1 MGTPVLVVADDPSL
15 SAMLAWV
22 LELDG
27 SEVPVVDDGRK
38 VLSALKSVPYVAV
51 VLDIMLPGMD
61 GISILRTIREDPAN
75 WSIPVVIL
83 TAKAD
88 DLTTWEGWKAGCD
101 YYMTKPFDPTELASI
116 LQRFRAARMLQGIA
130 RAD

>member
-1 MGTPVLVVADDPSL
+1 MGKPVLIVEDDPALRSMV
-15 SAMLAWV
+15 SSV

-27 SEVPVVDDGRK
+27 YDVTVVADGRK
-38 VLSALKSVPYVAV
+38 ALETLRSAPFAAV
-51 VLDIMLPGMD
+51 VLDIMLPGVD
-61 GISILRTIREDPAN
+61 GISILRTIREDPAM

-101 YYMTKPFDPTELASI
+101 YYMTKPFDPAELAAI
-116 LQRFRAARMLQGIA
+116 LHRLRVERVAQGIA